1 MTTVPSAYQSLVQ
14 EAATGTGLP
23 YAVVAAQANEESGFN
38 ANAVSP
44 TGAEGWL
51 QFEPGT
57 YADWAAK
64 AGVANNTE
72 FNPADETLVYIQ
84 FMKSLLTE
92 FGGSEQDALAAYNAG
107 AGNLSAGMGYA
118 NTILSAAGSSQNAT
132 AGAAGAAGSTPT
144 NAVTTSFPGGYFDPL
159 NWPND
164 IMNLGSAGS
173 SEVTGL
179 IEKVF
184 EGFFGDIGDS
194 ILKVFGISSAKDLFI
209 RIGLILLGAFLLFAG
224 VKALLNPGQSP
235 TQVIVQGGQQ
245 GAQQLKKGQSS
256 SAAESAGV
264 EEAAVV

>member
-57 YADWAAK
+57 YDDWAAK
-64 AGVANNTE
+64 AGVADNTE
-72 FNPADETLVYIQ
+72 FNPSDETLVYIQ
-84 FMKSLLTE
+84 FMKSLLSE

-118 NTILSAAGSSQNAT
+118 NTILSAAGASQNAT
-132 AGAAGAAGSTPT
+132 VGAAGNTPT
-144 NAVTTSFPGGYFDPL
+144 NATTTSFPGGYFDPL

-164 IMNLGSAGS
+164 IMNLGDAGS
-173 SEVTGL
+173 SEVTSL
-179 IEKVF
+179 IEKVIT
-184 EGFFGDIGDS
+184 GFFSDIGNQF
-194 ILKVFGISSAKDLFI
+194 LKAFGLTSGKDLLI
-209 RIGLILLGAFLLFAG
+209 RIALILLGAFLLFAG
-224 VKALLNPGQSP
+224 VKALLNPGQGP
-235 TQVIVQGGQQ
+235 TNIVVQGGQQ
-245 GAQQLKKGQSS
+245 GVQSIKNRSS
-256 SAAESAGV
+256 SGGAAEV
-264 EEAAVV
+264 EAAAEA